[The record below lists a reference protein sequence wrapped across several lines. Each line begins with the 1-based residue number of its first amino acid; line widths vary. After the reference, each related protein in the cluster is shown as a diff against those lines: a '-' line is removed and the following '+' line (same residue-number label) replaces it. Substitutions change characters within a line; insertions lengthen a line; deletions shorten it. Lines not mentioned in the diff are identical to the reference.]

1 MLQLEPN
8 EQRILQA
15 LAASP
20 DGAVLRGVLQR
31 HQSDIHLIL
40 ESANDD
46 RVVRQLQG
54 RAQMLRA
61 LLAVL

>member
-1 MLQLEPN
+1 MLQPSPN
-8 EQRILQA
+8 EKKVLKMI
-15 LAASP
+15 AASP
-20 DGAVLRGVLQR
+20 DGEVLRGMLER
-31 HQSDIHLIL
+31 HQRDIHLVL

-61 LLAVL
+61 LLAEL